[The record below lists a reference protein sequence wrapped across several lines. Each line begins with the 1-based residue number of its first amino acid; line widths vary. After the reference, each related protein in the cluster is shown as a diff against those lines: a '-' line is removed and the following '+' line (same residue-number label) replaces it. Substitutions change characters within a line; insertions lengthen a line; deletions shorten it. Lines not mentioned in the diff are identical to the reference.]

1 MLVLN
6 DILGYKNRKI
16 YQDDNF
22 FKFSLDGVLLANFV
36 SLKLTTKNIIDIGT
50 GTGIIPLLLSL
61 RTNKK
66 IDAIE
71 IQKELCEL
79 FEKSIEYNNLNNQI
93 NLINEDIKKYS
104 KDINNLN
111 KYDIVISNPPYFSKT
126 NKTSIKDNAK
136 HENLI
141 SLEELI
147 QSSKTILKN
156 NGSLY
161 LVYNSKKIIDL
172 IRILDKYNFAVKKI
186 RFVHEK
192 IDKESSIVL
201 LETTKNGKDSIKL
214 LPPFIL
220 YEKNGIMTSDYE
232 KIYLG
237 KE

>member
-1 MLVLN
+1 MIVLN
-6 DILGYKNRKI
+6 DVLGYKNRKI
-16 YQDDNF
+16 YQDDKF

-61 RTNKK
+61 KTSKK

-79 FEKSIEYNNLNNQI
+79 FEKSIEYNKLDNQI
-93 NLINEDIKKYS
+93 NLINKDIKEYS

-126 NKTSIKDNAK
+126 NKTSVKDNAK
-136 HENLI
+136 HENLL

-156 NGSLY
+156 KGSLY
-161 LVYNSKKIIDL
+161 LVYDSKKVIDL
-172 IRILDKYNFAVKKI
+172 IKALDKHNFAIKKI

-192 IDKESSIVL
+192 VDKESSMVL
-201 LETTKNGKDSIKL
+201 LEATKNGKDSTKL
-214 LPPFIL
+214 LAPFIL
-220 YEKNGIMTSDYE
+220 YEKSGIMTSDYE